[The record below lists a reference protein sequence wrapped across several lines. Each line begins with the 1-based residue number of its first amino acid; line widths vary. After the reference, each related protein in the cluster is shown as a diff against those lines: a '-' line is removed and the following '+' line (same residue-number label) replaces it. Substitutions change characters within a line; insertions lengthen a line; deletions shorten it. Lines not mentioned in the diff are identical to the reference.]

1 MYEYEHA
8 RIGPYASPT
17 CCTVRCF
24 LCDPVPDRHD
34 CKFEDVIQEERSAQ
48 KAASKKRTLDNKTS
62 EELDRIA
69 KQDAER
75 KQQERDNR
83 TEEERKRVARQDAK
97 RMHQLRDNR
106 TIAERKRVAQEDA
119 ERKQQERDNR
129 TEAERKRVAQE
140 DAERKQQERDNRT
153 EEERKRVAQQDAER
167 MQQLRD
173 NRTEEEQR
181 RVAQQNAERHRQQE
195 NNRTPAERRRIAE
208 LRRVRRQATIAAERE
223 TEQWKNQQTRRGT
236 IDCDIDAHLNYCTST
251 SEVPTPPEETKEKK
265 RRRSIRETYKA
276 AKEIEHALRSEMF
289 NTVVCACCG
298 WRLPEGE
305 MVQEPQEPGGQILE
319 QLTSRQSEWMPRPTR
334 INLVRHA
341 SSSTQ
346 AGTRDYSI
354 HHSYEGKDSVRVCNV
369 CYKALAKNEL
379 PELCI
384 KTVDVGEPPKGK
396 LKPGDGATQ
405 VLPPLKFAERLLVS
419 PVKHNYFLTT
429 IYDKKTKKVRHD
441 GLKGHATSFITA
453 PPEDV
458 ASALT
463 EHYPTSIAEL
473 GNIIKVVLIT
483 GGTKEEAIERAKKSI
498 AGMEVDPRKVMLWC
512 EHIAEQYGRRN
523 WHYLQVT
530 SPILLCDCNDFMLSR
545 LCTCRLLTN

>member
-1 MYEYEHA
+1 MPTTTTCNIAPCEGK
-8 RIGPYASPT
+8 RFSTLRGYAQHCGIAHKDVGVERLATADGITKLSK
-17 CCTVRCF
+17 CQDCKRCF
-24 LCDPVPDRHD
+24 LCHPIPERHD
-34 CKFEDVIQEERSAQ
+34 CKFEDVIQEERVAE
-48 KAASKKRTLDNKTS
+48 KAASKKRTLDNKTR
-62 EELDRIA
+62 EELERIA
-69 KQDAER
+69 K
-75 KQQERDNR
+75 
-83 TEEERKRVARQDAK
+83 
-97 RMHQLRDNR
+97 
-106 TIAERKRVAQEDA
+106 
-119 ERKQQERDNR
+119 
-129 TEAERKRVAQE
+129 
-140 DAERKQQERDNRT
+140 
-153 EEERKRVAQQDAER
+153 QDAER

-173 NRTEEEQR
+173 NRTSQERE
-181 RVAQQNAERHRQQE
+181 RVAQQDAERMHQLRD
-195 NNRTPAERRRIAE
+195 NRTSQERERVAQQDAERMHQLRDNRTSQERERVAQQDAERMNQLRANRLPEERRRVLE
-208 LRRVRRQATIAAERE
+208 QQRVRRQAAIAAERE
-223 TEQWKNQQTRRGT
+223 TEKWKNEQTRRGT
-236 IDCDIDAHLNYCTST
+236 IYSDIDAHLNYCTST
-251 SEVPTPPEETKEKK
+251 SEVPTPPEETKEEK
-265 RRRSIRETYKA
+265 RRRSIRATYKA

-289 NTVVCACCG
+289 DTVVCACCG

-305 MVQEPQEPGGQILE
+305 MVQEPQAPGGQILE

-334 INLVRHA
+334 IKLVRHA

-346 AGTRDYSI
+346 AGSHDYSI
-354 HHSYEGKDSVRVCNV
+354 HHSYEGKDSVRICKV

-441 GLKGHATSFITA
+441 GLKGHVTSFITA

-463 EHYPTSIAEL
+463 ENYPASIAEL

-483 GGTKEEAIERAKKSI
+483 GGTKEEAIERAKKSMV
-498 AGMEVDPRKVMLWC
+498 GMEVDPRKVLLWC
-512 EHIAEQYGRRN
+512 EHIAEQYGRRH

-530 SPILLCDCNDFMLSR
+530 SPISLYDCNDFMLSR
-545 LCTCRLLTN
+545 LCTRVVC

>member
-1 MYEYEHA
+1 MPTTTTCNIAPCEGK
-8 RIGPYASPT
+8 RSSTLRGYAQHCGIAHKDVGVERLATADGITKLSK
-17 CCTVRCF
+17 CQDCKRCF
-24 LCDPVPDRHD
+24 LCDLVPKRHD
-34 CKFEDVIQEERSAQ
+34 CKFEDVIQEERSAEV
-48 KAASKKRTLDNKTS
+48 AASKKRTLDNKTS

-75 KQQERDNR
+75 MQRLRDNHTVEERKMILAQHAHAEQQRRDNR
-83 TEEERKRVARQDAK
+83 THEERNRIAAQQAHAEQQR
-97 RMHQLRDNR
+97 RDNR
-106 TIAERKRVAQEDA
+106 TD
-119 ERKQQERDNR
+119 
-129 TEAERKRVAQE
+129 
-140 DAERKQQERDNRT
+140 
-153 EEERKRVAQQDAER
+153 
-167 MQQLRD
+167 
-173 NRTEEEQR
+173 EQR
-181 RVAQQNAERHRQQE
+181 RLILEQQR
-195 NNRTPAERRRIAE
+195 
-208 LRRVRRQATIAAERE
+208 LRRQAAIAAERE
-223 TEQWKNQQTRRGT
+223 TEQWKNEQTRRGT
-236 IDCDIDAHLNYCTST
+236 IYSDIDAHLNYCTST
-251 SEVPTPPEETKEKK
+251 SEVPTPPEETKEGK

-319 QLTSRQSEWMPRPTR
+319 QLRSRQSEWMPRPTR
-334 INLVRHA
+334 IKLIIRHA

-346 AGTRDYSI
+346 AGSQDYSI
-354 HHSYEGKDSVRVCNV
+354 HHSYEGKDSVRICKV

-396 LKPGDGATQ
+396 LKPGDSATQ

-419 PVKHNYFLTT
+419 PVKHNNFLTT

-441 GLKGHATSFITA
+441 GLKGHVTSFITA

-463 EHYPTSIAEL
+463 ENYPASIAEL

-483 GGTKEEAIERAKKSI
+483 GGTKEEAIERAKKSMV
-498 AGMEVDPRKVMLWC
+498 GMEVDPRKVLMWC

-545 LCTCRLLTN
+545 LCTLLK